1 MSKNTDK
8 KSPRD
13 WAFDIN
19 RATGKT
25 VFFIPKKFNYKKHG
39 MFTFIL
45 HAGNNFDRFDLVPIR
60 DLSLFDKDYETF
72 FNDEITTEELAD
84 PNIRM
89 MLHKLAK
96 STVKKINMIYQS
108 PINDFKDRYGQMR
121 NADLPIHNII
131 QLFLHYFYREFTQ
144 LLKISLSTD
153 KINKVDIKEIWPVF
167 EEDVKDIDVNR
178 FMKYDEETKKYSFAG
193 NEIII
198 EYLNAQN
205 PINWLYIADDML
217 LRSDRFLNRKIYE
230 EIDGLIEDIIG
241 LEKDRSVTGI
251 IQKADPNT
259 IIKELNDKIKRYKS
273 GVAMD
278 IDLSNLYKRLL
289 NVYKY
294 SLVASPNHYFYFFL
308 NILNSVF
315 VNPITERV
323 IEYNDLHNRILGPID
338 AYIKKNYRK
347 FGKITTPNHKSPVKM
362 FNHLMERHQIMIK
375 ARKQNTQE
383 YKNLLAAIYQIMEFP
398 ESDIYF
404 KLLLTCLNTAR
415 TPYSEKNLTINPEE
429 IIVMMVDMYDDNNK
443 TFVTEDHLPDPK
455 KTDLYKSFTRPMTIE
470 MFADKDDAD
479 YKTIDV
485 AQVIVNLGY
494 TDSVDKLQKRSFMFG
509 LIKSF
514 KTKVFAVF
522 NDKFLEYELVEVE
535 KIGHFIREVV
545 TFLEISFT
553 FEGEK
558 IMIYRKEN
566 DMIYDVGNEDDPEKL
581 NDIQDKLFYH
591 VLTGNT
597 IDFVYEFKPKNDI
610 IKLKDKRVAHIINPI
625 LDLITKKIP
634 LTIERL
640 ECRATLPLEIEKKDD
655 DEFVK
660 KIFNYYV

>member
-39 MFTFIL
+39 LFTFIL

-60 DLSLFDKDYETF
+60 DLSLFDKEYETF

-96 STVKKINMIYQS
+96 SAVKKINMIYQS

-144 LLKISLSTD
+144 LLKISISTD

-178 FMKYDEETKKYSFAG
+178 FMKYDEETKKYSFTG

-198 EYLNAQN
+198 DYLNARN

-217 LRSDRFLNRKIYE
+217 LRSEKFLNRKIDE
-230 EIDGLIEDIIG
+230 EIEDILNDIIK
-241 LEKDRSVTGI
+241 LEKNRSVVNI
-251 IQKADPNT
+251 INKEDPNT
-259 IIKELNDKIKRYKS
+259 VIKELNDKIKRYKS
-273 GVAMD
+273 GTDMD

-315 VNPITERV
+315 INPITERV

-415 TPYSEKNLTINPEE
+415 TPYSEKNMTINPEE
-429 IIVMMVDMYDDNNK
+429 IIVMMVDMYDDNNEA
-443 TFVTEDHLPDPK
+443 FVTEDHLADPK

-470 MFADKDDAD
+470 MFDDRDDAN

-509 LIKSF
+509 TIKSF

-558 IMIYRKEN
+558 IMIYKKEN

-625 LDLITKKIP
+625 LDLISKKIS